1 MNLVSVFSY
10 TQFCSSLLVQEPCH
24 GVVKYFSFPRRQRPP
39 PCKQGRPFDPLT
51 AIFQVLGQSEFDG
64 GHQMGVINW
73 FNYKI
78 DCSILHG
85 AHHRNG
91 IAV

>member
-10 TQFCSSLLVQEPCH
+10 PKFCSSLLVQEPCH
-24 GVVKYFSFPRRQRPP
+24 GVVKYLSFPRRQRLP
-39 PCKQGRPFDPLT
+39 PCKQGRPFDPPI
-51 AIFQVLGQSEFDG
+51 AVFQVLGQSEFDS
-64 GHQMGVINW
+64 GHQMAVINW
-73 FNYKI
+73 FNYEI
-78 DCSILHG
+78 YCTILHR